1 MLRTRRREFG
11 SITGSTTRHD
21 MDPPRTETKTRNN
34 GFEICEDETFTR
46 AKSDQFFSVSRR
58 RVTGGI
64 CNGRGHW
71 NSYSNYP
78 LAHNLS
84 LSHIPISGRPS
95 NSVLAAELL
104 AGTNPS
110 RPSVDIP
117 VFLGEISD
125 IPKLLRLEGRS
136 VAGLVSGINLNI
148 QFGWGPLISD
158 VRKMLSFQDAVDKRV
173 RDLKKLQN
181 GTYTRKRSLFED
193 SRTQT
198 TSSFVLF
205 SDRDIWRARRVR
217 TTTLNV
223 WGYAKWSLT
232 EKLPETDAELRR
244 LADRAVHGLYVN
256 PAAAWELIP
265 WSWLID
271 WFSNVGDILH
281 AKRNLIPAQPTV
293 VRICEHRQTTDNFT
307 LTSKPSGAYADN
319 IKRTL
324 ETKSRTAAS
333 ASLQAYLPFL
343 TGRQISILGSIG
355 VLRRH
360 RARSSPK
367 L

>member
-1 MLRTRRREFG
+1 
-11 SITGSTTRHD
+11 
-21 MDPPRTETKTRNN
+21 
-34 GFEICEDETFTR
+34 
-46 AKSDQFFSVSRR
+46 
-58 RVTGGI
+58 
-64 CNGRGHW
+64 
-71 NSYSNYP
+71 
-78 LAHNLS
+78 
-84 LSHIPISGRPS
+84 
-95 NSVLAAELL
+95 LAAELL

-110 RPSVDIP
+110 KPSVDLP
-117 VFLGEISD
+117 VFLGEIRD

-136 VAGLVSGINLNI
+136 LAGLVSGINLNI

-158 VRKMLSFQDAVDKRV
+158 VLKMLSFQDAVDKRV

-181 GTYTRKRSLFED
+181 GTYTRKRGLFQGSEI
-193 SRTQT
+193 RTT
-198 TSSFVLF
+198 NSYVLF
-205 SDRDIWRARRVR
+205 SARDIWKARRVR

-244 LADRAVHGLYVN
+244 LANRAVHGLYVN
-256 PAAAWELIP
+256 PSAAWELIP

-271 WFSNVGDILH
+271 WFSNVGDLLD
-281 AKRNLIPAQPTV
+281 AKRNLIPATPTV
-293 VRICEHRQTTDNFT
+293 IRICEHRQTTDKFSFT
-307 LTSKPSGAYADN
+307 SQPKGAYCDD
-319 IKRTL
+319 IERIL

-360 RARSSPK
+360 RARNSPK